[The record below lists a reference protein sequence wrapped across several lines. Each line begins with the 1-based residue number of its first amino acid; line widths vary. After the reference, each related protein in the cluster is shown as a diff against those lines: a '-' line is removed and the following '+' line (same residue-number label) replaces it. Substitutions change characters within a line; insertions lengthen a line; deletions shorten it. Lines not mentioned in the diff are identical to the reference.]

1 MITKEDIVRALREN
15 SIQQTFLTEFR
26 VKDSGRAVGYEA
38 AKTYYEVSE
47 LKMCAV
53 GKIRYK
59 LGVGWYDINAALI
72 PYGRGVHKIM
82 YMNDVQHYSFEQIAG
97 IIESWEA
104 K

>member
-1 MITKEDIVRALREN
+1 VITKEDIVRVLREN
-15 SIQQTFLTEFR
+15 SIQQTYLTEFR
-26 VKDSGRAVGYEA
+26 DKLTGRAVGYES
-38 AKTYYEVSE
+38 AKTYYAVSE

-72 PYGRGVHKIM
+72 PYGRGIHKIM
-82 YMNDVQHYSFEQIAG
+82 SMNDNEHLSFEQIADE
-97 IIESWEA
+97 IESWEA